1 MDSFICCSNVHVFSI
16 DNCLVLNLNNCSISL
31 SHSFLPASL
40 QILFVAGI
48 ACIIGLQGT
57 YNFFFKPE
65 KLKAS
70 LFFFAGIGVVLFG
83 WAIIGFL
90 IELYGI
96 YLLFG
101 YVCMCTCVCV
111 QSVYLYILY
120 CILSLLCVCTW
131 RSCKFCCNFA
141 VLVCVEDSFLQSLP
155 SFAGFLSLALS

>member
-111 QSVYLYILY
+111 CVCVHLYILY
-120 CILSLLCVCTW
+120 CILSLLCVCT
-131 RSCKFCCNFA
+131 
-141 VLVCVEDSFLQSLP
+141 
-155 SFAGFLSLALS
+155 